1 MNETPNSAEDT
12 DPAASEPL
20 DWREYYHAIYD
31 RLWIVILCTVLGA
44 VGAAFKLTMEETMYR
59 ARTVLFIE
67 QDKDRILG
75 SKVESVR
82 DDQIRT
88 IDMINTLV
96 DTLGGYPLALKVS
109 ETLKLNTDPA
119 FIAAAK
125 LKDKEKEKDLTP
137 ADAAGILMGM
147 VRPAYRKNTRL
158 IDIIATTRDPAL
170 STKLANAYAN
180 GYLRMT
186 FEQATETTRAAGQFL
201 VDEAARLGKKMR
213 LSEEAMQS
221 FRERE
226 RAASLETM
234 QAEAQAK
241 LNDITEGVTQLQRAI
256 TQIDTDLIA
265 AQGIKDSP
273 ARLLQLPSI
282 AAEPQLAQLSANIEA
297 QEKEVDLLAQ
307 RYLPDHPLF
316 SAASKRLELTKKER
330 DELLS
335 KILDL
340 LQARRDKFQAQLVQ
354 LTAAQKDSEQNLLTI
369 TSKSVEYNSLTR
381 ELATDRALYEA
392 VLNRLKEVDV
402 TKGLTNQSVSIHE
415 QATGAGIVPISYV
428 KIAAIGI
435 GLGLA
440 AGIAIA
446 IGLFKLDSSIKTVDQ
461 AEWTTGLTVVAAVP
475 KMTRADRRLGSLVT
489 NEDRSGLAA
498 EAFRSLR
505 ASIAMQPHGDLKRS
519 FLFTSAMPGEGKTFS
534 SSNFAITLAQKGYKT
549 IYIDGDLRKPG
560 ASKVFF
566 GENRKPGLSEVLL
579 GTCALKDVVIQ
590 TQVEGLS
597 IVTAGGRS
605 PNPAELFD
613 KESLK
618 AVMQEA
624 LSTYD
629 RVVVDTAPLLAVSDT
644 LLIAPHV
651 DVTCIVV
658 RAFGHPRKM
667 VVRAV
672 DALKS
677 IGRCPA
683 GIVLNHLPTGR
694 GSYYAYYYSGKYYG
708 SYGSKGVYGS

>member
-1 MNETPNSAEDT
+1 MNETQNIAEGT
-12 DPAASEPL
+12 VEPASDPT
-20 DWREYYHAIYD
+20 DWRDYYHAIHD

-44 VGAAFKLTMEETMYR
+44 VGAAFKLSMDETMYR

-96 DTLGGYPLALKVS
+96 DTLGGYPLAVKVS

-125 LKDKEKEKDLTP
+125 LKDKEKDLTP
-137 ADAAGILMGM
+137 GDAAGILMGM

-158 IDIIATTRDPAL
+158 IDLLATTRDPGL
-170 STKLANAYAN
+170 STKLANAYAT

-213 LSEEAMQS
+213 ISEEAMQS

-234 QAEAQAK
+234 LTEAQAK
-241 LNDITEGVTQLQRAI
+241 LNAVSEGVTQLQRVI
-256 TQIDTDLIA
+256 VQFDTDLDA
-265 AQGIKDSP
+265 AKGIQDNP

-282 AAEPQLAQLSANIEA
+282 ASEPQLAQLTANIEA
-297 QEKEVDLLAQ
+297 QEKEVDMLSQ
-307 RYLPDHPLF
+307 RYLRDHPLS
-316 SAASKRLELTKKER
+316 SAASKRLELTKQER
-330 DELLS
+330 DELLA

-340 LQARRDKFQAQLVQ
+340 LQSRRDKFQAQLIQ
-354 LTAAQKDSEQNLLTI
+354 LTAGQKDAEAHLLSI
-369 TSKSVEYNSLTR
+369 TSKSIEYNSLTR

-402 TKGLTNQSVSIHE
+402 TKGLTNQSISIHE

-428 KIAAIGI
+428 KISAIGI

-440 AGIAIA
+440 VGIGLA

-461 AEWTTGLTVVAAVP
+461 AEWTTGLDVVAAVP
-475 KMTRADRRLGSLVT
+475 KMTRADKKLGSLVT

-505 ASIAMQPHGDLKRS
+505 ASIAMRSHGNAVRS
-519 FLFTSAMPGEGKTFS
+519 FLFTSAMPGEGKTFC
-534 SSNFAITLAQKGYKT
+534 SSNFAITLAQQGYKT
-549 IYIDGDLRKPG
+549 LYIDGDLRKPG
-560 ASKVFF
+560 GSKVFF
-566 GENRKPGLSEVLL
+566 GEHRKPGLSEFLL
-579 GTCALKDVVIQ
+579 KTCELKEVIIP
-590 TQVEGLS
+590 THIDGLS
-597 IVTAGGRS
+597 VVTVGGRS
-605 PNPAELFD
+605 PNPAELISTEGL
-613 KESLK
+613 KRLIAESL
-618 AVMQEA
+618 AI
-624 LSTYD
+624 YD

-651 DVTCIVV
+651 DVVCLVI
-658 RAFGHPRKM
+658 RAYGHPRKAI
-667 VVRAV
+667 VRAV
-672 DALKS
+672 DALKGVGS
-677 IGRCPA
+677 SPA
-683 GIVLNHLPTGR
+683 GVVMNHLPTGR

-708 SYGSKGVYGS
+708 SYGSKGVYGT